1 MLTRRALLRN
11 SALTGAAMAAGGLS
25 AILPASAAGA
35 LPAGGY
41 GPLVPDP
48 NGLLDLPAG
57 FSYSVIARSAAWTS
71 VIGPPAASPTPY
83 TGTSIPSGDG
93 CDGTGSF
100 ARPGGGTILV
110 RNSELSGTAPGGI
123 PQSYGS
129 PAVAVPTY
137 DPGHRGGTSTLNVD
151 AAGNLVS
158 IVPSLSGTISNC
170 AGGTTP
176 WGTWL
181 TCEETETLNGAIQH
195 GYVFEVDPSGAA
207 TQALPITGM
216 GRFPHEAV
224 VIDPATGTAY
234 LTEDASGPLGLFYR
248 YVPTNTS
255 GAYGS
260 LRDGGT
266 LSAMRCTKAGG
277 VVVQNLA
284 EATLPGTTY
293 DVTWVP
299 VPNANP
305 TGTLVATAGPSQRLR
320 NQFADADIT
329 RSKKFEGLWFG
340 EGKVW
345 IAVSYAKSAADI
357 VGGGS
362 FHEGQVWLY
371 DPVAQTLTL
380 KVRTAPGGLFDG
392 PDNIVVAPFGGAFL
406 CEDGDGDNYV
416 AGIGSDDLLFAFAR
430 NVLTDSEFTG
440 ACFSPDGGTMFV
452 NIQSPGT
459 TYAITGPWTGG
470 PPPVVPEAPMAV
482 MLPLAA
488 GAAAL
493 AGAVMLRNR
502 QNAEQPELP
511 VA

>member
-11 SALTGAAMAAGGLS
+11 SAMTGAAVAAGGLG
-25 AILPASAAGA
+25 AILPATAAGA

-41 GPLVPDP
+41 GPLVADP

-57 FSYSVIARSAAWTS
+57 FSYSVIARSAAWGAT
-71 VIGPPAASPTPY
+71 ATPY
-83 TGTSIPSGDG
+83 TGTTTPSADG
-93 CDGTGSF
+93 CDGMGSF

-110 RNSELSGTAPGGI
+110 RNSELSGTAAGGI
-123 PQSYGS
+123 PQSYGT

-137 DPGHRGGTSTLNVD
+137 DPGHRGGTSTLHVD

-158 IVPSLSGTISNC
+158 IVPSIAGTVSNC

-176 WGTWL
+176 WGSWL
-181 TCEETETLNGAIQH
+181 TCEETETITAGVQH
-195 GYVFEVDPSGAA
+195 GYVFEVDPLGTLTEAV
-207 TQALPITGM
+207 PITGM

-224 VIDPATGTAY
+224 VIDPTTGHAY

-260 LRDGGT
+260 LRAGGT

-284 EATLPGTTY
+284 EATTPGTVY

-299 VPNANP
+299 VPNPNP
-305 TGTLVATAGPSQRLR
+305 TGTLTAAAGPSQRVR
-320 NQFADADIT
+320 NQFADTDIT
-329 RSKKFEGLWFG
+329 RSKKYEGLWFG

-357 VGGGS
+357 VNGGVA
-362 FHEGQVWLY
+362 HEGQVWLY

-380 KVRTAPGGLFDG
+380 KVRTAPGGQFDG

-416 AGIGSDDLLFAFAR
+416 AGIGTDDLLFAFAR
-430 NVLTDSEFTG
+430 NAFNDGEFAG
-440 ACFSPDGGTMFV
+440 ACFSADGGTMFV
-452 NIQSPGT
+452 SIQSPGT
-459 TYAITGPWTGG
+459 TYAITGPWTG
-470 PPPVVPEAPMAV
+470 PTPVIPEAPKAV
-482 MLPLAA
+482 LLPLVAA
-488 GAAAL
+488 GAAV
-493 AGAVMLRNR
+493 AGAVVLRNR
-502 QNAEQPELP
+502 QQAVEPQIPT
-511 VA
+511 V

>member
-1 MLTRRALLRN
+1 M
-11 SALTGAAMAAGGLS
+11 TGAAMAAGGLS

-41 GPLVPDP
+41 GPLVADP

-57 FSYSVIARSAAWTS
+57 FSYSVIARSAAH
-71 VIGPPAASPTPY
+71 GAGATPY

-137 DPGHRGGTSTLNVD
+137 DPAHRGGTSTLHVD

-158 IVPSLSGTISNC
+158 IVPSLAGTVSNC

-181 TCEETETLNGAIQH
+181 TCEESESLSGAVQH
-195 GYVFEVDPSGAA
+195 GYVFEVDPLGTL

-224 VIDPATGTAY
+224 VVDPATGDAY

-248 YVPTNTS
+248 YVPTNKT

-284 EATLPGTTY
+284 EATVAGTTY

-299 VPNANP
+299 VPNPNP
-305 TGTLVATAGPSQRLR
+305 TGALVATAGPSQRLR
-320 NQFADADIT
+320 NQFADTEIT
-329 RSKKFEGLWFG
+329 RSKKYEGLWFG

-345 IAVSYAKSAADI
+345 IAVSYAKSAADLA
-357 VGGGS
+357 GGGVAHDARS
-362 FHEGQVWLY
+362 GCTTRSPRRSRSRSARP
-371 DPVAQTLTL
+371 PVGSSTGRTTSWWRRSAARSSA
-380 KVRTAPGGLFDG
+380 RTATATTTSP
-392 PDNIVVAPFGGAFL
+392 VSA
-406 CEDGDGDNYV
+406 
-416 AGIGSDDLLFAFAR
+416 
-430 NVLTDSEFTG
+430 LTTCCSR
-440 ACFSPDGGTMFV
+440 
-452 NIQSPGT
+452 SPGT
-459 TYAITGPWTGG
+459 PSTTASSPGPASRPT
-470 PPPVVPEAPMAV
+470 
-482 MLPLAA
+482 AA
-488 GAAAL
+488 
-493 AGAVMLRNR
+493 RCS
-502 QNAEQPELP
+502 
-511 VA
+511 